1 MAITLDTLIAHLNA
15 VRDHH
20 GGHTAVAV
28 HIHTPYDSPEYLDVM
43 ERHGPIVSTLE
54 IVCITRKPF
63 EVPDAG

>member
-28 HIHTPYDSPEYLDVM
+28 RIITPYDVGEYLDINQ
-43 ERHGPIVSTLE
+43 RHGPVVSTLD
-54 IVCITRKPF
+54 VVLITREVF